1 MKQEN
6 AGDEQLMGRNE
17 YARHRGCAPNA
28 VSKAIDSGRIK
39 DAVVYKDGRFVGI
52 RWKWADQL
60 WAGNTDPVEAARN
73 GKFYETPP
81 AGGAAAPAAGAMD
94 PAAAESDPD
103 RQRAAAVAVAAQ
115 QPAGASGDLD
125 LQTPSKQDDNAT
137 YLAARAQRE
146 QFAAKSAQV
155 EYLKTIGKL
164 VSADAVA
171 VEITDLLNQLKVN
184 ALRLPERLAQ
194 SLAAETDPARVNR
207 ILSDALRSVFDE
219 CSRQFA
225 DDAAGG
231 VEEPAPAGP

>member
-1 MKQEN
+1 MNE
-6 AGDEQLMGRNE
+6 LMGRNE

-39 DAVVYKDGRFVGI
+39 AAVVYEAGRFKGI
-52 RWKWADQL
+52 KWREADQL

-73 GKFYETPP
+73 GKFYEQT
-81 AGGAAAPAAGAMD
+81 PAAGVVD

-103 RQRAAAVAVAAQ
+103 RQGAAAVAVAAQ
-115 QPAGASGDLD
+115 QPAVGSGDLD
-125 LQTPSKQDDNAT
+125 LQQPARQDDNAN
-137 YLAARAQRE
+137 YLKHRAQRE
-146 QFAAKSAQV
+146 EFAAKSAQV

-164 VSADAVA
+164 VSADAIA

-231 VEEPAPAGP
+231 VEEPASVSP